1 MSLKRFFGAPTVHT
15 IVKDSELLATQVDDV
30 KVVYA
35 LDGQIAWIVPAQG
48 STDAWDHHAEVYA
61 VCEAAANMA
70 RAGRAQKM
78 FHVDKQGSKYLTHMR
93 SSNVFEWS
101 EDLLEGS
108 GGYVA
113 MLDNVLRFCEPYR
126 R

>member
-1 MSLKRFFGAPTVHT
+1 MVHT
-15 IVKDSELLATQVDDV
+15 TVKDSELLATQVDDV

-48 STDAWDHHAEVYA
+48 STDTWDHRAEVYA
-61 VCEAAANMA
+61 VCEAAATMA

-78 FHVDKQGSKYLTHMR
+78 FHVDNKGSKYLTHMR
-93 SSNVFEWS
+93 DSNVFEWS
-101 EDLLEGS
+101 EDLLGS

-113 MLDNVLRFCEPYR
+113 TLDNVLRFCEPYR
-126 R
+126 LVTNKPLLS